1 MRPSVGGGNVAV
13 VRECAPRAWLV
24 IGGEAEV
31 RAPQFV
37 GGEAEVRAPQLV
49 KRPVK
54 KPFQPVAQN
63 GVNVLDM
70 RDHEGGSVLGMV
82 LDAIP
87 YDSTGFRITQQPPPR
102 ESDRTNVVQIVSSY
116 FGMEVRVVVEL
127 GR

>member
-1 MRPSVGGGNVAV
+1 
-13 VRECAPRAWLV
+13 
-24 IGGEAEV
+24 
-31 RAPQFV
+31 
-37 GGEAEVRAPQLV
+37 LV

-63 GVNVLDM
+63 RVNVLDM

-87 YDSTGFRITQQPPPR
+87 HDSTSFRITQQPPPR
-102 ESDRTNVVQIVSSY
+102 ESDRTNVVQIVSTC